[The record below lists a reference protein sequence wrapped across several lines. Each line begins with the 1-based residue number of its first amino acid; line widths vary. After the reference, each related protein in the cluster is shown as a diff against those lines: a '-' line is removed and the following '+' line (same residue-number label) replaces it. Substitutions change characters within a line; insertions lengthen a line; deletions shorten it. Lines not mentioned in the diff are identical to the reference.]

1 MGTLNLNT
9 KKSKFSTTLS
19 PPKEQMHALLNLYN
33 AGRFRELIANTETL
47 INQYPSSFTLW
58 NILGAGNK
66 ALTLLPEAEK
76 AFRQAIKL
84 NRSYAD
90 AHSNLGFTLQ
100 EQGKLDE
107 AITAYRRAL
116 KINPTHA
123 DAHNNIGNALKRKGK
138 LNEAITAYRRA
149 LKINPT
155 FTYAIYNIGTAF
167 HQQGKLDE
175 AIAAYQRALKSN
187 PAFAEAYNNIAG
199 ALYEQGK
206 LDEAIA
212 AYRNAL
218 KIKPSFAAAE
228 AQMLYCQQHI
238 CDFTISKKLYDAS
251 SRLGIATEA
260 VPPFGSLSW
269 ADEPKHQLLR
279 AIRSSR
285 EQYKERVLSLP
296 ARANVRPK
304 HLRIG
309 YLSADF
315 HDHATMY
322 LISGLLRE
330 HDRNSFTIFAYS
342 YGREKSGN
350 WRKQTENDVDH
361 FFDVCNQSDQE
372 IVNLVRSHKLD
383 IAIDLKGYTQNTRS
397 QIFQYRLA
405 PIQVNYLGYPGSM
418 GADFIDYI
426 IADPVVIPA
435 DQRQFYSEK
444 IIYLPHSY
452 QANDNKRAI
461 SSSNTH
467 RSDFN
472 LPEDALVFCCFN
484 NNYKISAV
492 EFDIWMRLLHEIEGS
507 VLWLLRSNKWAESNL
522 RNEAAKRGIDPLRLI
537 FAPKICHSEHLAR
550 HKHADLFLDTFNYN
564 AHTTASDALWSGLP
578 VVTKQGKQF
587 AARVAASLLKAVG
600 LAELITETDQ
610 QYEELI
616 IELAKNSMK
625 LNTIKE
631 NLLKNREKFPLFD
644 TRLYTRNFE
653 KGLMEAYD
661 IYHSELAPADIWVPF
676 DD

>member
-9 KKSKFSTTLS
+9 KKSKFSAKLA
-19 PPKEQMHALLNLYN
+19 PPKEQMHVLLKLYN
-33 AGRFRELIANTETL
+33 AGRFKELIANTETL
-47 INQYPSSFTLW
+47 INQYPLSFTLW

-66 ALTLLPEAEK
+66 AIALLTESEK

-84 NRSYAD
+84 KPGYAD
-90 AHSNLGFTLQ
+90 AHNNLGFTLQ
-100 EQGKLDE
+100 EQGKLNE
-107 AITAYRRAL
+107 AINSYRRAL

-123 DAHNNIGNALKRKGK
+123 DAHNNMGNALKSKGK
-138 LNEAITAYRRA
+138 LNEAIMAYRRA
-149 LKINPT
+149 LKINPNL
-155 FTYAIYNIGTAF
+155 TYAIYNMGNVF
-167 HQQGKLDE
+167 YQQGKLNE

-187 PAFAEAYNNIAG
+187 PAFAEAYNNIGG

-206 LDEAIA
+206 FDEAIA

-260 VPPFGSLSW
+260 VPTFGSLSW
-269 ADEPKHQLLR
+269 ADEPNHQLLR

-285 EQYKERVLSLP
+285 EKYKEPALSLP
-296 ARANVRPK
+296 AQANVWPK
-304 HLRIG
+304 RLRIG

-330 HDRNSFTIFAYS
+330 HDRNSFETFAYS
-342 YGREKSGN
+342 YGRDKSGD
-350 WRKQTENDVDH
+350 WRKRTENDVDH
-361 FFDVCNQSDQE
+361 FFDVYNQSDLE
-372 IVNLVRSHKLD
+372 IVNLVRSQKLN
-383 IAIDLKGYTQNTRS
+383 IAVDLKGYTQNTRS
-397 QIFQYRLA
+397 QLFQYRLA

-418 GADFIDYI
+418 GADFMDYI

-435 DQRQFYSEK
+435 EQRKFYSEK

-452 QANDNKRAI
+452 QANDNTRAI

-472 LPEDALVFCCFN
+472 LPEDAFVFCCFN
-484 NNYKISAV
+484 NNYKISSV

-522 RNEAAKRGIDPLRLI
+522 CDEAEKRGIDPSRLI

-550 HKHADLFLDTFNYN
+550 HKHADLFIDTFNYN

-587 AARVAASLLKAVG
+587 AARVAASLLQAVG
-600 LAELITETDQ
+600 LAELITQTDQ

-616 IELAKNSMK
+616 IELAKNAIK

-631 NLLKNREKFPLFD
+631 NLRKNRDKFPLFD
-644 TRLYTRNFE
+644 THLYTQNFE
-653 KGLMEAYD
+653 KGLTEAYHL
-661 IYHSELAPADIWVPF
+661 YHSGLKPADIWV
-676 DD
+676 